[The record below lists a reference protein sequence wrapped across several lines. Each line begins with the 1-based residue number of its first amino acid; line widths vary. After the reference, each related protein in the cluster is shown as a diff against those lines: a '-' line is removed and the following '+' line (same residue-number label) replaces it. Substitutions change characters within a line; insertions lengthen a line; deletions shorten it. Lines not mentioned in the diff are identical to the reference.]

1 MLLPALVPLDAV
13 AARLGHACHVAG
25 VEVPPTMGARTLFA
39 LLYAGAVEGC
49 DRWLRPAQVV
59 RMSDA
64 QAARTGDGE
73 RLAWAA
79 TSGERGF
86 VPEGQRWYA
95 ENTRESVREVLRGL
109 CALGTVVERRGL
121 AARSPLPRWG

>member
-13 AARLGHACHVAG
+13 AARLAHACQVAG
-25 VEVPPTMGARTLFA
+25 VEVPPAPMGARTLFA

-79 TSGERGF
+79 ASGERGF
-86 VPEGQRWYA
+86 VAEGQR
-95 ENTRESVREVLRGL
+95 
-109 CALGTVVERRGL
+109 
-121 AARSPLPRWG
+121 